1 MPRDADGRTVTV
13 REAVLDLL
21 RELGMTTVFGNP
33 GSTELPFLDRWPADF
48 RYVLAL
54 AEGCAVAMAD
64 GFARA
69 TGRAAFC
76 NLHSAVGIGH
86 AMGNL
91 FTAYR
96 NQAPLVIT
104 VGQQARAL
112 LPTNPFL
119 GSTEAANFPRP
130 YVKWSL
136 EPARAADVPAA
147 IAHAHRL
154 AMTRPWGPT
163 LVSIPMDDWAAEAR
177 PVIPRVMS
185 QDTAPDPA
193 LIADCAAALAR
204 AERPVI
210 VVGPEVDQEG
220 AGPALRAL
228 AERLRAPVLVAPF
241 ASRMGFPETHPLFQ
255 GFLAAAPGAV
265 AQGLAP
271 HDCVLVAGAPVFTFH
286 VAGDCAL
293 FGAGTPLF
301 QLTSDPEAAAAAPA
315 GTAIL
320 GAMRFALPALAALLP
335 EATRAAPAPRA
346 PAPLPAAA
354 APLPAERLFAAIR
367 RAMPKDAIV
376 VEEAPSHRP
385 ALQRH
390 LPITR
395 WGGFYTMAS
404 GGLGYSLPAAV
415 GVAMGEP
422 GTRVVAII
430 GDGSMMYS
438 IQAIW
443 TAVQAGLPLTIV
455 VVNNGGY
462 GAMRSFSQVLGVQGA
477 PGIDVAGL
485 DFVSLA
491 RGMGCPGVQVE
502 SEAALD
508 AALAESFARPTPSLI
523 DVVVDHAI
531 PHLYQKAPREGEEG

>member
-1 MPRDADGRTVTV
+1 MPRDAATGAPTV
-13 REAVLDLL
+13 REAVFAAM
-21 RELGMTTVFGNP
+21 RELGLTTVFGNP
-33 GSTELPFLDRWPADF
+33 GSTELPFLDRWPQDI

-64 GFARA
+64 GYARA
-69 TGRAAFC
+69 TGRAAMC

-104 VGQQARAL
+104 VGQQARSL

-130 YVKWSL
+130 YVKWSI

-177 PVIPRVMS
+177 PVIPRVVS

-193 LIADCAAALAR
+193 LIAACAEALAR
-204 AERPVI
+204 AERPVV

-220 AGPALRAL
+220 AGPALQAL
-228 AERLRAPVLVAPF
+228 AERLNAAVLVAPF
-241 ASRMGFPETHPLFQ
+241 ACRMGFPEDHPLFQ

-271 HDCVLVAGAPVFTFH
+271 YDCVLVAGAPVFTFH
-286 VAGDCAL
+286 VAGECPL
-293 FGAGTPLF
+293 FEGGTPIF

-335 EATRAAPAPRA
+335 AQAARPAPPPRA
-346 PAPLPAAA
+346 PAPLPPPAT
-354 APLPAERLFAAIR
+354 PLPAERLFAALR
-367 RAMPKDAIV
+367 RAMPAEAIV

-415 GVAMGEP
+415 GVALAEP
-422 GTRVVAII
+422 GRRVVAVI

-438 IQAIW
+438 IQAVW
-443 TAVQAGLPLTIV
+443 SAVQLGLPLTIV

-477 PGIDVAGL
+477 PGIEVEGL
-485 DFVSLA
+485 DFPALA
-491 RGMGCPGVQVE
+491 RGMGCPGRRVE
-502 SEAALD
+502 TEAELET
-508 AALAESFARPTPSLI
+508 ALAESFATPTPMLL
-523 DVVVDHAI
+523 DVVVDRAI
-531 PHLYQKAPREGEEG
+531 PHLYQKAK

>member
-1 MPRDADGRTVTV
+1 MPRDADAETMTV
-13 REAVLDLL
+13 RDAVFALMRD
-21 RELGMTTVFGNP
+21 LGMTTVFGNP
-33 GSTELPFLDRWPADF
+33 GSTELPFLDRWPEDF

-54 AEGCAVAMAD
+54 AEGCAVGMAD
-64 GFARA
+64 GYARA
-69 TGRAAFC
+69 TGRAALC

-177 PVIPRVMS
+177 PVIARTVS
-185 QDTAPDPA
+185 RDVAPDPA
-193 LIADCAAALAR
+193 LIEACAAALTR

-220 AGPALRAL
+220 AGPALLAL
-228 AERLRAPVLVAPF
+228 AEKLRAAVIVAPF
-241 ASRMGFPETHPLFQ
+241 ACRMGFPEDHPLFQ

-265 AQGLAP
+265 AQGLAGY
-271 HDCVLVAGAPVFTFH
+271 DCVLVAGAPVFTFH
-286 VAGDCAL
+286 VVGECGL
-293 FGAGTPLF
+293 FGSGTPIF

-315 GTAIL
+315 GTSIL
-320 GAMRFALPALAALLP
+320 GAMRFALPALTALLA
-335 EATRAAPAPRA
+335 EAPRAAPAPRA
-346 PAPLPAAA
+346 AAPLPAAA

-367 RAMPKDAIV
+367 ATMPKDAII

-404 GGLGYSLPAAV
+404 GGLGYALPAAV

-422 GTRVVAII
+422 GTRVIAII

-443 TAVQAGLPLTIV
+443 TAVRLQLPLTII
-455 VVNNGGY
+455 VVNNAGY
-462 GAMRSFSQVLGVQGA
+462 GAMRSFSQVLGVSGA
-477 PGIDVAGL
+477 PGIDVEGL
-485 DFVSLA
+485 DFASLA
-491 RGMGCPGVQVE
+491 RGMGCPGTKAETEEQLA
-502 SEAALD
+502 S
-508 AALAESFARPTPSLI
+508 ALAASLARPTPALI

-531 PHLYQKAPREGEEG
+531 PHLYAKAK

>member
-1 MPRDADGRTVTV
+1 MPRDAEAETMTV
-13 REAVLDLL
+13 REAVFAVMRDLA
-21 RELGMTTVFGNP
+21 MTTVFGNP
-33 GSTELPFLDRWPADF
+33 GSTELPFLDRWPEDF

-54 AEGCAVAMAD
+54 AEGCAVGMAD
-64 GFARA
+64 GYARA

-91 FTAYR
+91 FTAFR

-104 VGQQARAL
+104 VGQQARSL

-119 GSTEAANFPRP
+119 GSMEAANFPRP

-147 IAHAHRL
+147 IGHAHRL

-177 PVIPRVMS
+177 PVLPRVMS
-185 QDTAPDPA
+185 QDVAPDPA
-193 LIADCAAALAR
+193 LIEACAATLAR
-204 AERPVI
+204 AERPVL

-220 AGPALRAL
+220 AGPALLAL
-228 AERLRAPVLVAPF
+228 AEKLRAAVIVAPF
-241 ASRMGFPETHPLFQ
+241 ACRMGVLEDHPLFQ

-265 AQGLAP
+265 AQGLAGY
-271 HDCVLVAGAPVFTFH
+271 DCVLVAGAPVFTFH
-286 VAGDCAL
+286 VVGECGL
-293 FGAGTPLF
+293 FGSGTPIF
-301 QLTSDPEAAAAAPA
+301 QLTSDPESAAASPA

-335 EATRAAPAPRA
+335 EATRAPPTPRP

-354 APLPAERLFAAIR
+354 SPLPAERLFAAIR
-367 RAMPKDAIV
+367 ATMPKDAIV

-404 GGLGYSLPAAV
+404 GGLGYSLPGAV

-443 TAVQAGLPLTIV
+443 TAVQLKLPLTII
-455 VVNNGGY
+455 VVNNAGY
-462 GAMRSFSQVLGVQGA
+462 GAMRSFSQVLGVTGA
-477 PGIDVAGL
+477 PGIDVEGL

-491 RGMGCPGVQVE
+491 RGMGCPGTKVE
-502 SEAALD
+502 TEEQLGT
-508 AALAESFARPTPSLI
+508 ALAASFARPTPTLI
-523 DVVVDHAI
+523 NVVVDHAI
-531 PHLYQKAPREGEEG
+531 PHLYQKAK